1 MSDIDVRR
9 ADATESAAV
18 AQVIAT
24 SFHHLDVSRW
34 LVPDDAERA
43 RIFPSYFRIAVDHAI
58 EHGEVLV
65 SPDLSGVVVNF
76 VVPGPDPED
85 YDARLA
91 EACGEWTP
99 RVQRLDEAM
108 HHAHP
113 TGRGDHE
120 YCALFGVMPEFQNKG
135 LGTVLLQ
142 SWCDALDKAGKPAY
156 LEASNSNSR
165 RFYERAGFV
174 DCAEPLDLPYEGER
188 MYPMW
193 RDPA

>member
-1 MSDIDVRR
+1 MRR

-24 SFHHLDVSRW
+24 SFHQLDVSRW
-34 LVPDDAERA
+34 LVPDDAARA

-65 SPDLSGVVVNF
+65 SPDLAGVVVNF
-76 VVPGPDPED
+76 VVPGPDPDD
-85 YDARLA
+85 YEERLT

-99 RVQRLDEAM
+99 NMQRLDEAM

-113 TGRGDHE
+113 ASRGDHE
-120 YCALFGVMPEFQNKG
+120 YCALFGVMPELQNKG
-135 LGTVLLQ
+135 LGSVLLTA
-142 SWCDALDKAGKPAY
+142 WCDALDKAGKPAY

-165 RFYERAGFV
+165 RFYERVGFV